1 MSQELDK
8 AAVVKVLNK
17 ILEAELSAVV
27 CYTHYSFMVYG
38 YTRIPIVSWL
48 REQANS
54 SLAHAN
60 EAGELVTGLG
70 AHPSLNIG
78 ALLETQKHDIRDI
91 LLESLELE
99 KRGLADYK
107 ELLELVKDKSVMLE
121 EYARRMIAEEETHC
135 MEVDKMLRKPGDI
148 HSFGH

>member
-1 MSQELDK
+1 MSKEIDK
-8 AAVVKVLNK
+8 NAVVAVLNK
-17 ILEAELSAVV
+17 ILESELSSVV
-27 CYTHYSFMVYG
+27 SYTHYSFMIYG

-70 AHPSLNIG
+70 SHPSLNI
-78 ALLETQKHDIRDI
+78 APLMETQKHDIRDI

-99 KRGLADYK
+99 KRGLNDYK
-107 ELLELVKDKSVMLE
+107 DLLELVKDKSVMLE

-148 HSFGH
+148 TSFG

>member
-1 MSQELDK
+1 MPNEMDK
-8 AAVVKVLNK
+8 NAVVSVLNK
-17 ILEAELSAVV
+17 ILESELSSVV
-27 CYTHYSFMVYG
+27 SYTHYSFMIYG

-54 SLAHAN
+54 SLLHAN

-70 AHPSLNIG
+70 AHPSLNI
-78 ALLETQKHDIRDI
+78 APLLETQKHDIRDI

-99 KRGLADYK
+99 KRGLNDYK

-148 HSFGH
+148 TSFG